1 MAMSKAE
8 RQLAEL
14 EANIDN
20 LLVAQKNKLRDMIL
34 SRKYDEAKII
44 LNFLK
49 GCWEKMDY
57 GYKYKELMQLIKDEQ
72 R

>member
-1 MAMSKAE
+1 MAMTKCE
-8 RQLAEL
+8 RQLAEM

-44 LNFLK
+44 LHFLE
-49 GCWEKMDY
+49 GCWKAMGY
-57 GYKYKELMQLIKDEQ
+57 HYKYKELMQLIKDEQ